1 MAITITSPASGAN
14 VSGTVNVVGTSSQT
28 VSGGTGST
36 PQTLSGQ
43 AFSIPYNTTA
53 LANGVQ
59 NLSAGNGVATANV
72 SVNVNNTQTASP
84 DGTTI
89 PSATQ
94 IIDNN
99 GDTWTT
105 VGGVVKKNGANAGF
119 TSQVILLLW
128 YQGTIWQENSSN
140 LWWPW
145 NSTTWTGSG
154 VGDPRGV
161 SPTLTVTSPAA
172 GATVSSP
179 VSVSGTTNQ
188 SSVVVKEGST
198 TLATLTPSGG
208 NFSGSITLAA
218 GAHTLVFSA
227 GTATPVSRSITASA
241 VTQKLFYGMNIHHT
255 ASIYQSLGTAPVVG
269 YLQDLGCT
277 VARTDVY
284 DPNDST
290 IVSWCSAL
298 SAGGI
303 TPLPILISARV
314 DGDETTSYNNGFALG
329 QGIANKVKAY
339 TSYYEMGN
347 EIDDQCSPNL
357 DGLTPACYNLAQWQ
371 GARGALRGV
380 YAGVKSVQ
388 SGATLIFAGVTV
400 LDEGFIN
407 GMATGVDP
415 SGSGHPVVSF
425 DATGWHWYETSG
437 DPTNTGSSG
446 GAAPCGSPNGGLN
459 MLKFAG
465 GLGDGTPSGTSQF
478 SARSAWWTEIGNA
491 AADSQSQQSA
501 YVTAILTQLY
511 NNRVAYN
518 ITNFCWYELIYVAG
532 SGGNYSLINSDGV
545 TKRTAYTTFKNF
557 VAAHPV

>member
-36 PQTLSGQ
+36 PQTLAGQ

-94 IIDNN
+94 IIDNA
-99 GDTWTT
+99 GAVWTV

-119 TSQVILLLW
+119 TAQVVLLLW
-128 YQGTIWQENSSN
+128 YHGTIWQENSSN

-145 NSTTWTGSG
+145 NGTAWTGSG
-154 VGDPRGV
+154 VADPRTPPP
-161 SPTLTVTSPAA
+161 PT
-172 GATVSSP
+172 G
-179 VSVSGTTNQ
+179 
-188 SSVVVKEGST
+188 
-198 TLATLTPSGG
+198 
-208 NFSGSITLAA
+208 
-218 GAHTLVFSA
+218 
-227 GTATPVSRSITASA
+227 
-241 VTQKLFYGMNIHHT
+241 KLFYGMNIHHT

-357 DGLTPACYNLAQWQ
+357 DGLTPACYNLSQWQ

-388 SGATLIFAGVTV
+388 PGATLIFAGVTV

-415 SGSGHPVVSF
+415 SGSGKPVVSF
-425 DATGWHWYETSG
+425 DAVGWHWYETSG

-532 SGGNYSLINSDGV
+532 SGGNYALINSDGT
-545 TKRTAYTTFKNF
+545 TKRTAYLTFKNF